1 MYWYFVEVEKYH
13 EEEILKLMK
22 GSPFEVFLPKKQR
35 YFKKQEL
42 VTWVERLLFPGTI
55 MIASDL
61 PRTEFIKQ
69 WNEWLSMYSNLSQLI
84 HIEKKD
90 YFFLQEDEQL
100 FLNSL
105 MNEKQVIPISSGV
118 LNDKQLI
125 VETGPLQG
133 LETRIKKID
142 RHQRT
147 AQVQFQICGQAM
159 LLYLGLIVKQ
169 SD

>member
-1 MYWYFVEVEKYH
+1 MSWYFVEVEKQH
-13 EEEILKLMK
+13 EEDVLELMK
-22 GSPFEVFLPKKQR
+22 SSPFEAFLPKKQR

-55 MIASDL
+55 MIVSNFPQA
-61 PRTEFIKQ
+61 EFTKQ
-69 WNEWLSMYSNLSQLI
+69 FNEWLSQHSDLSQLI
-84 HIEKKD
+84 HLEEKE
-90 YFFLQEDEQL
+90 YFFLQEDERL

-105 MNEKQVIPISSGV
+105 MNEQRVIPISTGV
-118 LNDKQLI
+118 LNEKQLI
-125 VETGPLQG
+125 VESGPLQG
-133 LETRIKKID
+133 VESRIKKID

-147 AQVQFQICGQAM
+147 AQVQFQICGQMM